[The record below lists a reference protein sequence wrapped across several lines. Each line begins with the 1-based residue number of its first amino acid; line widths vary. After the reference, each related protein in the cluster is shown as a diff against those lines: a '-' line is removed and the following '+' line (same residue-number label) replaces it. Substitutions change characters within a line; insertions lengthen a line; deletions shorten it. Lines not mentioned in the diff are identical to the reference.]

1 MPRTQ
6 NLSDLDVIKPKIT
19 KRTSVYSDLSLA
31 FLPHP
36 NTGDVT
42 VLQDIN
48 AVKQSVRNLILT
60 SPGERPFN
68 PNIGSGVRALLFE
81 PVDAFTAIDLKEAIT
96 LTIENFEPR
105 IKLNEVK
112 VFDEADNNRYRIEI
126 EFIILT
132 SLQTGDV
139 DFYIERLR

>member
-6 NLSDLDVIKPKIT
+6 NLSDLDVAKAKIS
-19 KRTSVYSDLSLA
+19 KRTSVYSDFDLA

-36 NTGDVT
+36 NTGDLT

-48 AVKQSVRNLILT
+48 SVKQSVRNLILT
-60 SPGERPFN
+60 SPGERPFS
-68 PNIGSGVRALLFE
+68 PEIGSGVRALLFE
-81 PVDAFTAIDLKEAIT
+81 PVDAFTAVDLKEAIT
-96 LTIENFEPR
+96 LAIENYEPR
-105 IKLNEVK
+105 VKLLEVK
-112 VFDEADNNRYRIEI
+112 VYDEADNNRYRIEI
-126 EFIILT
+126 EFMILT